1 LGVRASGPRPQWDH
15 LNDMLEQLLIKG
27 LSLGAI
33 YALIAIGFCLL
44 WQTSRLVN
52 FAEGEFVT
60 IPAFLMVLF
69 YSVLHVPYPRAI
81 LTAILLAALLL
92 GLVMKKTLVDAL
104 ISRGNTPFV
113 VTTIALGF
121 FVKDFLTVFATPEAL
136 SFPSM
141 VRQTPLHFFG
151 AVFSSLDLWNI
162 LMAAVVIIGVSI
174 FIRKSKPGKALQAV
188 AQNREAA
195 VIMGIDAQKMILLAF
210 TVNAVL
216 VAFAAALAAPIY
228 MVKYDMGNELGLKAF
243 YAAIIGGFN
252 QVRGALL
259 GGLLVGLIETF
270 TAAYISTQYKSG
282 FVLLVL
288 IAVIL
293 FRPEGLL
300 GTKEQ

>member
-1 LGVRASGPRPQWDH
+1 MD
-15 LNDMLEQLLIKG
+15 ELLIKG

-33 YALIAIGFCLL
+33 YAMIAIGFCLL

-60 IPAFLMVLF
+60 VPAFLMVLF
-69 YSVLHVPYPRAI
+69 YGVFHVPYALAI
-81 LTAILLAALLL
+81 LIAILLAAFLL
-92 GLVMKKTLVDAL
+92 GFVMKKTLVDAL
-104 ISRGNTPFV
+104 ITRGNTPFV

-136 SFPSM
+136 GFPSM
-141 VRQTPLHFFG
+141 VPQAPLQFAG

-162 LMAAVVIIGVSI
+162 FTAAVIILGVSL
-174 FIRKSKPGKALQAV
+174 FIRRTKPGKALQAV

-195 VIMGIDAQKMILLAF
+195 IIMGIDAQKMILLAF
-210 TVNAVL
+210 SINAVL
-216 VAFAAALAAPIY
+216 AAFAATLAAPIY

-282 FVLLVL
+282 FVLIVL

>member
-1 LGVRASGPRPQWDH
+1 
-15 LNDMLEQLLIKG
+15 MIEQLLIKG
-27 LSLGAI
+27 LSIGAI
-33 YALIAIGFCLL
+33 YAMIGIGFCLL

-60 IPAFLMVLF
+60 VPAFIMVLF
-69 YSVLHVPYPRAI
+69 YSVLNIPLAPAI
-81 LTAILLAALLL
+81 LIAIVTAAFLL
-92 GLVMKKTLVDAL
+92 GYVMKKTIVETMMP
-104 ISRGNTPFV
+104 RGNMPFV
-113 VTTIALGF
+113 VTTIGLGF
-121 FVKDFLTVFATPEAL
+121 FIKDSLTVFATPEAL
-136 SFPSM
+136 HFPTM
-141 VRQTPLHFFG
+141 IPQTPLNYAG
-151 AVFSSLDLWNI
+151 AMFSSVDLWNI
-162 LMAAVVIIGVSI
+162 VTSAVLIVGVNF
-174 FIRKSKPGKALQAV
+174 FIRKTKQGKALQAV

-195 VIMGIDAQKMILLAF
+195 TIIGIDTQRMVLLAF
-210 TVNAVL
+210 IINAVL
-216 VAFAAALAAPIY
+216 VAYSAALAAPIY

-252 QVRGALL
+252 QVKGALL

-293 FRPEGLL
+293 FKPEGLL

>member
-1 LGVRASGPRPQWDH
+1 MHA
-15 LNDMLEQLLIKG
+15 ELLIKG
-27 LSLGAI
+27 LSLGSI
-33 YALIAIGFCLL
+33 YAMIAMGFCLL

-60 IPAFLMVLF
+60 ISAFLMVLF
-69 YSVLHVPYPRAI
+69 YSVLHVPYALAI
-81 LTAILLAALLL
+81 LMAILLAAFLL

-104 ISRGNTPFV
+104 ITRGNTPFV

-121 FVKDFLTVFATPEAL
+121 FVKDFLTVFATPEAM

-141 VRQTPLHFFG
+141 VRQTPLQFAG

-162 LMAAVVIIGVSI
+162 LVAAAVIVGVSL
-174 FIRKSKPGKALQAV
+174 FIRRSKPGKALQAV

-210 TVNAVL
+210 SINAVL
-216 VAFAAALAAPIY
+216 VAFSAALAAPIY

-282 FVLLVL
+282 FVLIVL

>member
-1 LGVRASGPRPQWDH
+1 
-15 LNDMLEQLLIKG
+15 MIEQLLVKG

-33 YALIAIGFCLL
+33 YAMIAIGFCLL

-69 YSVLHVPYPRAI
+69 YSVLGVPYALAI
-81 LTAILLAALLL
+81 LVAILLAALLL
-92 GLVMKKTLVDAL
+92 GFGMKKTLVDAL
-104 ISRGNTPFV
+104 ITRGNTPFV

-121 FVKDFLTVFATPEAL
+121 FVKDSLTVFATPEAL

-141 VRQTPLHFFG
+141 VRQVPLQFPG

-162 LMAAVVIIGVSI
+162 FVAAVVIVGVSF
-174 FIRKSKPGKALQAV
+174 FIRKSRPGKALQAV

-210 TVNAVL
+210 TINAVL
-216 VAFAAALAAPIY
+216 VAFAAALAAPTY

-259 GGLLVGLIETF
+259 GGLLVGLIETL

-293 FRPEGLL
+293 FKPEGLL

>member
-1 LGVRASGPRPQWDH
+1 MGVRTSGACPQWGH
-15 LNDMLEQLLIKG
+15 RSDMIEQLLIKG

-33 YALIAIGFCLL
+33 YAMIAIGFCLL

-69 YSVLHVPYPRAI
+69 YSVLHFPYPLAI

-92 GLVMKKTLVDAL
+92 GLVIKKTLVDAL
-104 ISRGNTPFV
+104 ITRGNTPFV

-141 VRQTPLHFFG
+141 VRQTPLHVFG

-162 LMAAVVIIGVSI
+162 LMAAVVIIGVSF

-210 TVNAVL
+210 TINAVL
-216 VAFAAALAAPIY
+216 VAFAAALAAPMY

>member
-1 LGVRASGPRPQWDH
+1 
-15 LNDMLEQLLIKG
+15 MLPELLIKG

-33 YALIAIGFCLL
+33 YAMIAIGFCLL

-69 YSVLHVPYPRAI
+69 YTTLAVPYPLAI
-81 LTAILLAALLL
+81 LAAILVAVLLL
-92 GLVMKKTLVDAL
+92 GVVMKKTLVDAL
-104 ISRGNTPFV
+104 ITRGNTPFV

-121 FVKDFLTVFATPEAL
+121 FVKDFLTVFATPEAMN
-136 SFPSM
+136 FPSM
-141 VRQTPLHFFG
+141 VRQTPLHFAG
-151 AVFSSLDLWNI
+151 AAFSSLDLWNI
-162 LMAAVVIIGVSI
+162 AIAAVVILGVGF

-210 TVNAVL
+210 SINAVL
-216 VAFAAALAAPIY
+216 AAFSASLAAPIY

-259 GGLLVGLIETF
+259 GGLLVGLIEIL

-293 FRPEGLL
+293 FKPEGLL

>member
-1 LGVRASGPRPQWDH
+1 
-15 LNDMLEQLLIKG
+15 MIEQLLVKG

-33 YALIAIGFCLL
+33 YAMIAIGFCLL

-69 YSVLHVPYPRAI
+69 FSVLALPYPLAIVMAI
-81 LTAILLAALLL
+81 LVAALLL

-104 ISRGNTPFV
+104 MPRGNTPFV

-136 SFPSM
+136 NFPSM
-141 VRQTPLHFFG
+141 VRQTPLHFAG

-162 LMAAVVIIGVSI
+162 GVAAVVILGVN
-174 FIRKSKPGKALQAV
+174 FLIRKTKPGKALQAV

-210 TVNAVL
+210 SINAVL

-282 FVLLVL
+282 FVLIVL
-288 IAVIL
+288 ITVIL
-293 FRPEGLL
+293 FKPEGLL

>member
-1 LGVRASGPRPQWDH
+1 
-15 LNDMLEQLLIKG
+15 MIEQLLIKG
-27 LSLGAI
+27 LSIGAI
-33 YALIAIGFCLL
+33 YAMIAIGFCLL
-44 WQTSRLVN
+44 WQSSRLVN

-69 YSVLHVPYPRAI
+69 FSVLSVPYAPAI
-81 LTAILLAALLL
+81 LIAILISAFLL
-92 GLVMKKTLVDAL
+92 GFVMKKTLVDAL
-104 ISRGNTPFV
+104 MERGNLPFV

-121 FVKDFLTVFATPEAL
+121 FVKDSLTVFATPEAMH
-136 SFPSM
+136 FPSM
-141 VRQTPLHFFG
+141 IPQTPMEFAG
-151 AVFSSLDLWNI
+151 AMFSSLDLWNI
-162 LMAAVVIIGVSI
+162 FVAAVLIVGLHF
-174 FIRKSKPGKALQAV
+174 FIRKTKQGKALQAV

-195 VIMGIDAQKMILLAF
+195 TIMGIDTQKMILMAF
-210 TVNAVL
+210 VINAVL
-216 VAFAAALAAPIY
+216 VAFSASLAAPIY

-259 GGLLVGLIETF
+259 GGLLVGLVETF

-288 IAVIL
+288 IAMIL
-293 FRPEGLL
+293 FKPEGLL

>member
-1 LGVRASGPRPQWDH
+1 
-15 LNDMLEQLLIKG
+15 MLPELLIKG

-33 YALIAIGFCLL
+33 YAMIAIGFCLL

-69 YSVLHVPYPRAI
+69 YSVLHVPYPLAI

-92 GLVMKKTLVDAL
+92 GVVMKKTLVDAL
-104 ISRGNTPFV
+104 ITRGNTPFV

-136 SFPSM
+136 NFPSM
-141 VRQTPLHFFG
+141 VRQTPLHLAG

-162 LMAAVVIIGVSI
+162 LIAAVVIMGVSF

-195 VIMGIDAQKMILLAF
+195 LIMGIDAQKMILLAF
-210 TVNAVL
+210 SINAVL
-216 VAFAAALAAPIY
+216 VAFSAALAAPIY

-259 GGLLVGLIETF
+259 GGLLVGLIETL

-293 FRPEGLL
+293 FKPEGLL

>member
-1 LGVRASGPRPQWDH
+1 
-15 LNDMLEQLLIKG
+15 MIEQLLIKG

-33 YALIAIGFCLL
+33 YAMIAIGFCLL

-69 YSVLHVPYPRAI
+69 YSVLHLPYALAI
-81 LTAILLAALLL
+81 MTAMLLAALLL

-104 ISRGNTPFV
+104 ITRGNTPFV

-136 SFPSM
+136 NFPSM
-141 VRQTPLHFFG
+141 VRQTPLHVFG
-151 AVFSSLDLWNI
+151 AVISSLDLWNI
-162 LMAAVVIIGVSI
+162 LIAAVVIIGVSI

-210 TVNAVL
+210 SINAVL
-216 VAFAAALAAPIY
+216 VAFSAALAAPIY

-259 GGLLVGLIETF
+259 GGLLVGLIETL

-293 FRPEGLL
+293 FKPEGLL

>member
-1 LGVRASGPRPQWDH
+1 MGLLR
-15 LNDMLEQLLIKG
+15 DMVEQLLIKG

-33 YALIAIGFCLL
+33 YAMIAIGFCLL

-69 YSVLHVPYPRAI
+69 YSVLAVPYPLAI
-81 LTAILLAALLL
+81 LIAIILAAALL
-92 GLVMKKTLVDAL
+92 GFVMKKTLVDAL
-104 ISRGNTPFV
+104 IARGNVPFV

-121 FVKDFLTVFATPEAL
+121 FVRDFLTVFATPEAL
-136 SFPSM
+136 NFPSM
-141 VRQTPLHFFG
+141 IRQTPLQYAG
-151 AVFSSLDLWNI
+151 ATFSSLDLWNI
-162 LMAAVVIIGVSI
+162 LMAAFVIVALNF
-174 FIRKSKPGKALQAV
+174 FIRKTKPGKALQSV

-195 VIMGIDAQKMILLAF
+195 AIMGIDPQRMILLAF
-210 TVNAVL
+210 TINAVL
-216 VAFAAALAAPIY
+216 AAFSAALAAPIY

-259 GGLLVGLIETF
+259 GGLLIGLIETF

-288 IAVIL
+288 IGVIL
-293 FRPEGLL
+293 FRPQGLL

>member
-1 LGVRASGPRPQWDH
+1 
-15 LNDMLEQLLIKG
+15 MIEQLLIKG

-33 YALIAIGFCLL
+33 YAMIAIGFCLL
-44 WQTSRLVN
+44 WQSSRLVN
-52 FAEGEFVT
+52 FAQGEFVT
-60 IPAFLMVLF
+60 IPAFLMLLF
-69 YSVLHVPYPRAI
+69 CSVLKVPYAPGILIAI
-81 LTAILLAALLL
+81 ILSAFLL
-92 GLVMKKTLVDAL
+92 GFVMKKTLVDPL
-104 ISRGNTPFV
+104 IARGNMPFV

-136 SFPSM
+136 PFPSM
-141 VRQTPLHFFG
+141 IPQKPLELAG
-151 AVFSSLDLWNI
+151 AMFSSLDLWNI
-162 LMAAVVIIGVSI
+162 LVAAVVIVSLN
-174 FIRKSKPGKALQAV
+174 FFMRKTKQGKALQAV

-195 VIMGIDAQKMILLAF
+195 TIMGIDVQRMILLAF
-210 TVNAVL
+210 IINAVL
-216 VAFAAALAAPIY
+216 VAFSAALAAPIY

-282 FVLLVL
+282 FVLVVL

-300 GTKEQ
+300 GTEEQ

>member
-1 LGVRASGPRPQWDH
+1 MVV
-15 LNDMLEQLLIKG
+15 QLLIKG
-27 LSLGAI
+27 LSIGAI
-33 YALIAIGFCLL
+33 YAMIAIGFCLL
-44 WQTSRLVN
+44 WQSSRLVN

-60 IPAFLMVLF
+60 IPAFIMVLF
-69 YSVLHVPYPRAI
+69 YSVLNIPYAPAI
-81 LTAILLAALLL
+81 LIAIILSAGLL
-92 GLVMKKTLVDAL
+92 GFVIKKTLVDAL
-104 ISRGNTPFV
+104 IARGNTPFV

-121 FVKDFLTVFATPEAL
+121 FVKDSLTVFATPEAL
-136 SFPSM
+136 HFPSM
-141 VRQTPLHFFG
+141 VPAAPMAFAG
-151 AVFSSLDLWNI
+151 AMFSSLDLWNI
-162 LMAAVVIIGVSI
+162 FMAAVLIVGLNF
-174 FIRKSKPGKALQAV
+174 FIRKTKQGKALQAV

-195 VIMGIDAQKMILLAF
+195 TIMGIDVQKMILLAF
-210 TVNAVL
+210 GINAVL
-216 VAFAAALAAPIY
+216 VAFSAALAAPIY

-270 TAAYISTQYKSG
+270 TAAYISTQYKSA
-282 FVLLVL
+282 FVLMVL

>member
-1 LGVRASGPRPQWDH
+1 
-15 LNDMLEQLLIKG
+15 MIEQLLIKG
-27 LSLGAI
+27 LSIGAI
-33 YALIAIGFCLL
+33 YAMIAIGFCLL
-44 WQTSRLVN
+44 WQSSRLVN

-69 YSVLHVPYPRAI
+69 FSVLNVPYAPAI
-81 LTAILLAALLL
+81 LIAILISAFLL
-92 GLVMKKTLVDAL
+92 GYVMKKTLVDAL
-104 ISRGNTPFV
+104 MARGNLPFV

-121 FVKDFLTVFATPEAL
+121 FVKDSLTVFATPEAL
-136 SFPSM
+136 HFPSM
-141 VRQTPLHFFG
+141 IPQMPMEFAG
-151 AVFSSLDLWNI
+151 AMFSSLDLWNI
-162 LMAAVVIIGVSI
+162 FVAAVLIVGLN
-174 FIRKSKPGKALQAV
+174 FFMRKTKQGKALQAV

-195 VIMGIDAQKMILLAF
+195 TIMGIDTQKMILMAF
-210 TVNAVL
+210 VINAVL
-216 VAFAAALAAPIY
+216 VAFSASLAAPIY

-259 GGLLVGLIETF
+259 GGLLVGLTETF

-293 FRPEGLL
+293 FKPEGLL

>member
-1 LGVRASGPRPQWDH
+1 
-15 LNDMLEQLLIKG
+15 MIEQLLVKG

-33 YALIAIGFCLL
+33 YSMIAIGFCLL

-69 YSVLHVPYPRAI
+69 YSVLAVPYP
-81 LTAILLAALLL
+81 LAILLAILVAALLL
-92 GLVMKKTLVDAL
+92 GVVMKKTLVDAL
-104 ISRGNTPFV
+104 ITRGNTPFV

-136 SFPSM
+136 NFPSM
-141 VRQTPLHFFG
+141 VRQTPLHFAG

-162 LMAAVVIIGVSI
+162 VVAAVLILGVNF

-210 TVNAVL
+210 SINAVL

>member
-1 LGVRASGPRPQWDH
+1 
-15 LNDMLEQLLIKG
+15 MIEQLLIKG
-27 LSLGAI
+27 LSIGAI
-33 YALIAIGFCLL
+33 YAMIAIGFCLL
-44 WQTSRLVN
+44 WQSSRLVN

-69 YSVLHVPYPRAI
+69 YSVLNVPYALAI
-81 LTAILLAALLL
+81 LIAIILSAGLL
-92 GLVMKKTLVDAL
+92 GFVMKKTLVDAL
-104 ISRGNTPFV
+104 IARGNTPFV

-121 FVKDFLTVFATPEAL
+121 FVRDFLTVYATPEAL
-136 SFPSM
+136 HFPSM
-141 VRQTPLHFFG
+141 IPPTPMEFAG
-151 AVFSSLDLWNI
+151 AMFSSLDLWNI
-162 LMAAVVIIGVSI
+162 FVAAVLIVGLNF
-174 FIRKSKPGKALQAV
+174 FIRKTKQGKALQAV

-195 VIMGIDAQKMILLAF
+195 TIMGIDAQKMILLAF
-210 TVNAVL
+210 VINAVF
-216 VAFAAALAAPIY
+216 VAFSASLAAPIY

-259 GGLLVGLIETF
+259 GGLLVGLVETF

-282 FVLLVL
+282 FVLIVL

>member
-1 LGVRASGPRPQWDH
+1 
-15 LNDMLEQLLIKG
+15 MIEQVLIKG

-33 YALIAIGFCLL
+33 YAMIAIGFCLL
-44 WQTSRLVN
+44 WQSSRLVN
-52 FAEGEFVT
+52 FAQGEFVT
-60 IPAFLMVLF
+60 IPAFLMLLF
-69 YSVLHVPYPRAI
+69 CSVLKVPYAPGILIAI
-81 LTAILLAALLL
+81 ILSAFLL
-92 GLVMKKTLVDAL
+92 GFVMKKTLVDPL
-104 ISRGNTPFV
+104 IARGNMPFV

-136 SFPSM
+136 PFPSM
-141 VRQTPLHFFG
+141 IAQTPMGFAG
-151 AVFSSLDLWNI
+151 AMFSSLDLWNI
-162 LMAAVVIIGVSI
+162 LVAGVVIVGLN
-174 FIRKSKPGKALQAV
+174 FFMRKTKPGKALQAV

-195 VIMGIDAQKMILLAF
+195 TIMGIDVQRMILLAF
-210 TVNAVL
+210 VINAVL
-216 VAFAAALAAPIY
+216 VAFSAALAAPIY

-282 FVLLVL
+282 FVLVVL

-300 GTKEQ
+300 GTEEQ

>member
-1 LGVRASGPRPQWDH
+1 MVV
-15 LNDMLEQLLIKG
+15 QLLIKG
-27 LSLGAI
+27 LSIGAI
-33 YALIAIGFCLL
+33 YAMIAIGFCLL
-44 WQTSRLVN
+44 WQSSRLVN

-60 IPAFLMVLF
+60 IPAFIMVLF
-69 YSVLHVPYPRAI
+69 YSVLNIPYAPAI
-81 LTAILLAALLL
+81 LIAIILSAGLL
-92 GLVMKKTLVDAL
+92 GFVMKKTLVDAL
-104 ISRGNTPFV
+104 IARGNTPFV

-121 FVKDFLTVFATPEAL
+121 FVKDSLTVFATPEAL
-136 SFPSM
+136 HFPSM
-141 VRQTPLHFFG
+141 VPAAPMAFAG
-151 AVFSSLDLWNI
+151 AMFSSLDLWNI
-162 LMAAVVIIGVSI
+162 FMAAVLIVGLNF
-174 FIRKSKPGKALQAV
+174 FIRKTKQGKALQAV

-195 VIMGIDAQKMILLAF
+195 TIMGIDVQKMILLAF
-210 TVNAVL
+210 GINAVL
-216 VAFAAALAAPIY
+216 VAFSAALAAPIY

-270 TAAYISTQYKSG
+270 TAAYVSTQYKSA
-282 FVLLVL
+282 FVLMVL

>member
-1 LGVRASGPRPQWDH
+1 
-15 LNDMLEQLLIKG
+15 M
-27 LSLGAI
+27 
-33 YALIAIGFCLL
+33 
-44 WQTSRLVN
+44 
-52 FAEGEFVT
+52 
-60 IPAFLMVLF
+60 
-69 YSVLHVPYPRAI
+69 
-81 LTAILLAALLL
+81 TAMLLAALLL

-104 ISRGNTPFV
+104 ITRGNTPFV

-136 SFPSM
+136 NFPSM
-141 VRQTPLHFFG
+141 VRQTPLHIFG
-151 AVFSSLDLWNI
+151 AVISSLDLWNI
-162 LMAAVVIIGVSI
+162 LIAAVVIIGVSI

-210 TVNAVL
+210 SINAVL
-216 VAFAAALAAPIY
+216 VAFSAALAAPIY

-259 GGLLVGLIETF
+259 GGLLVGLIETL

-293 FRPEGLL
+293 FKPEGLL

>member
-1 LGVRASGPRPQWDH
+1 
-15 LNDMLEQLLIKG
+15 MIEQLVVKG
-27 LSLGAI
+27 LSLGSI
-33 YALIAIGFCLL
+33 YAMIAIGFCLL

-69 YSVLHVPYPRAI
+69 YTVLAVPYALAI
-81 LTAILLAALLL
+81 LSTILLAALLL

-104 ISRGNTPFV
+104 LPRGNTPFV

-136 SFPSM
+136 NFPSM
-141 VRQTPLHFFG
+141 VPQTPLHLAG
-151 AVFSSLDLWNI
+151 MTFSSLDFWNI
-162 LMAAVVIIGVSI
+162 GTAAVIILGLNF

-210 TVNAVL
+210 TINAVL
-216 VAFAAALAAPIY
+216 VAFSAALAAPIY
-228 MVKYDMGNELGLKAF
+228 MVKYDMGSELGLKAF

-259 GGLLVGLIETF
+259 GGLLVGLIETL

-288 IAVIL
+288 ITVIL
-293 FRPEGLL
+293 LKPEGLL

>member
-1 LGVRASGPRPQWDH
+1 
-15 LNDMLEQLLIKG
+15 MLEQLLIKG

-33 YALIAIGFCLL
+33 YAMIAIGFCLL

-69 YSVLHVPYPRAI
+69 YSGFNLPYAPAI
-81 LTAILLAALLL
+81 LAAILLSAFLL
-92 GLVMKKTLVDAL
+92 GFVMKKTLVDAL
-104 ISRGNTPFV
+104 MPRGNTPFV

-121 FVKDFLTVFATPEAL
+121 FVKDFLTVFATPEAQQ
-136 SFPSM
+136 FPSM
-141 VRQTPLHFFG
+141 FPQTSFQYAGL
-151 AVFSSLDLWNI
+151 AFSSLDLWNI
-162 LMAAVVIIGVSI
+162 LIAAVVIVGLHF
-174 FIRKSKPGKALQAV
+174 FIRKTRAGKALQSV

-195 VIMGIDAQKMILLAF
+195 AIVGIDPQKMILLAF
-210 TVNAVL
+210 TINAVL
-216 VAFAAALAAPIY
+216 AAFSATLAAPIY

-259 GGLLVGLIETF
+259 GGLLVGVIETF

-282 FVLLVL
+282 VVLCVL

-293 FRPEGLL
+293 LRPEGLL